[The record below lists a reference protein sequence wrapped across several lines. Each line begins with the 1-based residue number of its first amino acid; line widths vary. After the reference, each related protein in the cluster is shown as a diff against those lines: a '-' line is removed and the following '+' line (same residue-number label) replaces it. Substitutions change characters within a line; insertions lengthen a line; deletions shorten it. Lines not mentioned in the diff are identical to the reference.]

1 MSGFPHHIEEMIR
14 QEAEQRGMV
23 LLELRRR
30 GQRNTAVVEVI
41 VDSEQGVLLDNLTEL
56 SRWVGDLLDQ
66 HEDAIAGRYR
76 LEVSSAGLDRPLQFD
91 WQYRKNVGRLLK
103 LQYADA
109 EGAIRTEI
117 FRLAEATAAA
127 LTLTRRA
134 GRRDTAE
141 QLAIPLADVKQAIV
155 EPEL

>member
-1 MSGFPHHIEEMIR
+1 MSGLPQQIEEMIR
-14 QEAEQRGMV
+14 QETEQRGMV
-23 LLELRRR
+23 LLEVIRR

-41 VDSEQGVLLDNLTEL
+41 VDSEQGVLLDQLTEL
-56 SRWVGDLLDQ
+56 SRWVSALLDQ
-66 HEDAIAGRYR
+66 HEEAIAGRYR

-91 WQYRKNVGRLLK
+91 WQYRKNIGRLLK
-103 LQYADA
+103 VQYSDP
-109 EGAIRTEI
+109 EGAARTDI
-117 FRLAEATAAA
+117 FRLTEATADA

-141 QLAIPLADVKQAIV
+141 QLTIPLADVKQAVV